1 MTMGRRQ
8 PDESWGESGKRR
20 SIAAAFPAR
29 AKPGKQPTPAHQR
42 ADRDDYRAAH
52 DPGPPDD
59 DSPSIPF
66 APLLT
71 LPTLPAVQAPPAQRA
86 PQPAQQAPNSGR
98 LPPRPR
104 PLTQAPNE
112 SDEDEW
118 SWRAASD
125 AHLSAASSPGASS
138 PGASSPGAS
147 SPGASSPRM
156 RSAAQA
162 TPLGMRWGG
171 VAPDAAEPPRQTR
184 WGDPAPS
191 SRPSGKHR
199 RAPLADPDAPVSL
212 APTPDRTLAP
222 LSAPASGPLAS
233 AARRTLT
240 HSGARETLSGV
251 FIPGRNLT
259 RRLIPAP
266 ARRWLTRPTLRTLE
280 FVQRRRVALI
290 ALLLVALM
298 TGLLVNVSG
307 LSRAASL
314 LSGSAWRTSA
324 GATPLPTALIAP
336 DTLDAGHY
344 VNKYGFDWP
353 SNPQAL
359 PGDEYTR
366 LAYMLPFA
374 ILGANAADRR
384 YNATIE
390 PEMVVWWTHAE
401 GIGGR
406 INYSNCANQ
415 GTRPGT
421 DYFTDIENCNHSS
434 FWQLGYGNQFSV
446 IYVLKDAFTSLYGDP
461 NNTAQVQKVGQA
473 VLNYDASQ
481 GTQPACGGYSCTF
494 PAMTIDQIV
503 SGINEDTGMVT
514 ADNWWAS
521 VLSRDPAI
529 NCYMIAY
536 ALEFFNHAATR
547 TWVGCYYYEPCWG
560 YESNRLGDILAAWP
574 GLRKAAGM

>member
-1 MTMGRRQ
+1 MGRRQ
-8 PDESWGESGKRR
+8 PDGSWGESGKRR
-20 SIAAAFPAR
+20 SIAAAVFPPR
-29 AKPGKQPTPAHQR
+29 AKAGKQPDPAYL
-42 ADRDDYRAAH
+42 RDDRAAY
-52 DPGPPDD
+52 GEANGVGQPDD
-59 DSPSIPF
+59 DLPSIPF

-71 LPTLPAVQAPPAQRA
+71 LPTLPAIQTSPSPRDPRDPRD
-86 PQPAQQAPNSGR
+86 PQPAPNSGR
-98 LPPRPR
+98 LRPR
-104 PLTQAPNE
+104 QPTQAPNE
-112 SDEDEW
+112 NDEDEW
-118 SWRAASD
+118 SWRNASD
-125 AHLSAASSPGASS
+125 ARRPAVSSPGASS
-138 PGASSPGAS
+138 PD
-147 SPGASSPRM
+147 ASSPRM

-162 TPLGMRWGG
+162 TPLASRWGG
-171 VAPDAAEPPRQTR
+171 ALPDPDEPPRRSR
-184 WGDPAPS
+184 WGEPALPS
-191 SRPSGKHR
+191 QPSGKHR
-199 RAPLADPDAPVSL
+199 RAPLADPDAPLEFAS
-212 APTPDRTLAP
+212 TPGNALAP
-222 LSAPASGPLAS
+222 LSAPRSAPLAPL
-233 AARRTLT
+233 ARRTPTRSRAL
-240 HSGARETLSGV
+240 ETLGGV

-259 RRLIPAP
+259 RRLIPLSV
-266 ARRWLTRPTLRTLE
+266 RRRLARPTIRTLE
-280 FVQRRRVALI
+280 YVQRRRVALI
-290 ALLLVALM
+290 ALLLMALA
-298 TGLLVNVSG
+298 TGLLVNVTG

-353 SNPQAL
+353 GSPQAI
-359 PGDEYTR
+359 PGDEWNR

-374 ILGANAADRR
+374 ILGANAADRK
-384 YNATIE
+384 YNVSIE

-421 DYFTDIENCNHSS
+421 NYFTDIENCNHSS

-446 IYVLKDAFTSLYGDP
+446 IFVLKDAFSALYGDP
-461 NNTAQVQKVGQA
+461 NNAQQVQKVGQA

-536 ALEFFNHAATR
+536 ALQFFNHAATR
-547 TWVGCYYYEPCWG
+547 NWVGCYYYEPCWG

-574 GLRKAAGM
+574 GLRKAAGL